1 MNANYGSAPR
11 AAVIGL
17 GVMGKRMLA
26 NMAKYGIFE
35 PVRAWDP
42 LPAACSAAK
51 QLHGP
56 LEIAEDPMAMAAAED
71 IDIVYIATPPDL
83 HREYALAAAKAGKLI
98 YCEKPLGTDVAESR
112 LLVRETEA
120 MGARAIVN
128 FTLASAPAADAIA
141 TALADGAIGDVRSVD
156 IHLHFSRWPRDWQQP
171 AAWLSERAE
180 GGFVRETFSHYAYLT
195 RRLFGEIDLVHAAVR
210 YPEDGISAETH
221 AMAMMDCSGIP
232 VTFDGGTGGIAN
244 SGADRV
250 EFTVWG
256 SNKVF
261 RLYDWNRLRS
271 SDGTGWSE
279 HLEDIPDT
287 REAGYR
293 ATLENARR
301 FFDGEAHTMPSF
313 ADALAVQELVEAVLA
328 SGRD

>member
-1 MNANYGSAPR
+1 
-11 AAVIGL
+11 
-17 GVMGKRMLA
+17 MGKRMLV
-26 NMAKYGIFE
+26 NMAKTGAFD

-42 LPAACSAAK
+42 LPAACAAA
-51 QLHGP
+51 QELHAA
-56 LEIAEDPMAMAAAED
+56 LEIADDPLAIIAD
-71 IDIVYIATPPDL
+71 DDVDIVYIATPPDL
-83 HREYALAAAKAGKLI
+83 HREYALAAAKAGKPI

-112 LLVRETEA
+112 LLVQEIEA
-120 MGARAIVN
+120 MDARAIVN
-128 FTLASAPAADAIA
+128 FSLASAPAADAIA
-141 TALADGAIGDVRSVD
+141 AALSDGAIGDVRSVD

-195 RRLFGEIDLVHAAVR
+195 RRLFGDIELVRAAVR
-210 YPEDGISAETH
+210 YPDDGVSAETL
-221 AMAMMDCSGIP
+221 AMAMMDCAGIP
-232 VTFDGGTGGIAN
+232 VTFDGGTGGIGN

-256 SNKVF
+256 SERVY

-271 SDGTGWSE
+271 SDGSGWIE

-301 FFDGEAHTMPSF
+301 FHDGEAHTMPSF
-313 ADALAVQELVEAVLA
+313 ADALAVQELVETLLA